1 MGERFDQKMT
11 VPTGYGKLGVNM
23 SNRDVMSSRL
33 KLSTELDKEV
43 KRLGIERLT
52 KTEQA
57 SLHYA
62 WMVHGDQEAYHKLHL
77 YAMRLVYKIVNK
89 LNSLHMLGSSPEDA
103 ISNGIMGVAEG
114 LRKWEPNR
122 SALTS
127 YVWVRIRGSVL
138 DASSKDWHRGMVG
151 SRRNSGG
158 SPVIYDPD
166 HVFGNGMDFQATQYT
181 SASRKPD
188 WETDN
193 SCEQEAEC
201 EEVRDVV
208 ARELSPVQQKVIG
221 LLYTHDLTQQEV
233 GDVLGLTQQRV
244 DQLHQESLK
253 VLKGVYL

>member
-1 MGERFDQKMT
+1 
-11 VPTGYGKLGVNM
+11 M
-23 SNRDVMSSRL
+23 SKDV
-33 KLSTELDKEV
+33 LSMDLDKEV

-62 WMVHGDQEAYHKLHL
+62 WMVHGDQEAYHKLYL

-89 LNSLHMLGSSPEDA
+89 LDGLNMLGSSTEDA

-114 LRKWEPNR
+114 LQKWEPNR

-127 YVWVRIRGSVL
+127 YVWVRIRGAVL

-158 SPVIYDPD
+158 SPVVYDPD
-166 HVFGNGMDFQATQYT
+166 HVFGNGMDFQYTQCT
-181 SASRKPD
+181 AVSRKPD

-193 SCEQEAEC
+193 PC
-201 EEVRDVV
+201 EEGAEIEEVSEVV
-208 ARELSPVQQKVIG
+208 ARELSPVQQKVIN
-221 LLYTHDLTQQEV
+221 LLYTHDLTQREV

-244 DQLHQESLK
+244 HQLHQEALQ